1 MSGAPTDRGQP
12 GPGSAGAGQPGP
24 GPAGAGQSGPGPAG
38 AGQPG
43 PGSAGAGLLVEG
55 AAAIATL
62 AGGLRRGSAQAD
74 AAGLRGGGGG
84 GGGGLPA
91 VAVWDGRIL
100 AVGPQSEVIRQIE
113 ASGYALEA
121 FARLDAAGGLVT
133 PGLIDAHTHL
143 VFAGTRESEWQ
154 MRSHGAGYLEVLA
167 SGGGILSTVAA
178 TRAASDEDL
187 LAGARRRLDEMLAN
201 GTTTAEAKSGYGLD
215 VATELRQLDVIGRL
229 DREGPVQL
237 VPTYLG
243 AHAVPAEFRDRSA
256 AGAPTAIGAA
266 RPGGTDRYVAHIVR
280 EQLPAVARQGIARF
294 CDVFCEAGVFS
305 ADQSRLI
312 LRAAAEHGLRLRL
325 HADELQLS
333 GGAELAAE
341 LGCVSA
347 DHLAAPSD
355 EGVAA
360 LARAASDGHP
370 VVATLLPATSW
381 FLGKHHFAPARRF
394 IEAGI
399 PVALATDLN
408 PGTSPTLSLPLVMSI
423 ACLEMGLTPAEALVA
438 VTINAAHSIGLGS
451 EIGSIE
457 PGKQADL
464 VVWDVPSLDQ
474 IPYWLGARRVRA
486 VIKRGRVVFE

>member
-1 MSGAPTDRGQP
+1 MSDEVADAGGARTDLPGSP
-12 GPGSAGAGQPGP
+12 GPP
-24 GPAGAGQSGPGPAG
+24 
-38 AGQPG
+38 
-43 PGSAGAGLLVEG
+43 GLLIEG
-55 AAAIATL
+55 ASSVATL

-74 AAGLRGGGGG
+74 AAELRGGS
-84 GGGGLPA
+84 LA
-91 VAVWDGRIL
+91 VACWGGRIL
-100 AVGPQSEVIRQIE
+100 AAGPQPEVIRQIE
-113 ASGYALEA
+113 AAGHPLDA

-154 MRSHGAGYLEVLA
+154 MRSRGAGYLEVLE

-178 TRAASDEDL
+178 TRAVSDEDL
-187 LAGARRRLDEMLAN
+187 LAGGRRRLDEMLAN

-229 DREGPVQL
+229 NREGPVQL
-237 VPTYLG
+237 VPTFLG
-243 AHAVPAEFRDRSA
+243 AHAVPVEFRDRPEGT
-256 AGAPTAIGAA
+256 GA
-266 RPGGTDRYVAHIVR
+266 YVANVIQ

-294 CDVFCEAGVFS
+294 CDVFCETGVFS

-312 LRAAAEHGLRLRL
+312 LRAAADHGLALRL
-325 HADELQLS
+325 HADELLPS

-341 LGCVSA
+341 LGCISA

-360 LARAASDGHP
+360 LARAAADGHP

-394 IEAGI
+394 IDAGI

-408 PGTSPTLSLPLVMSI
+408 PGTSPTLSLPLVTSI
-423 ACLEMGLTPAEALVA
+423 ACLEMGLTPVEALVA
-438 VTINAAHSIGLGS
+438 ITINAAHSVGLGA

-464 VVWDVPSLDQ
+464 VVWDVHSVDQ
-474 IPYWLGARRVRA
+474 LPYWLGARLARV
-486 VIKRGRVVFE
+486 VIKRGRSVFECG